1 MDVTIIEKGTVYHS
15 EKTFSYSAWPTV
27 TKLSD
32 GTISVVFSGNRAW
45 HVCPFGR
52 LLMSKSTD
60 NGATWTQPQTVIDT
74 LLDDRDGGICVF
86 GENKDKVFVSSFTN
100 TPDMQ
105 SELLKNE
112 GMRIAFPAITDELV
126 ALNDS
131 YYNYLF
137 SRFDKKEVENSYLGG
152 IYKISY
158 DNGAT
163 FTDFGVLPISA
174 PHGPTATKDGKLL
187 FVGRALTDKEYYG
200 SIKSPGKGFWLY
212 ESIDGKEWAEPKL
225 VLPLTDE
232 ENNFYSEAHVL
243 VTESNRILVQIRGN
257 EPDKH
262 GTYQTYSDDGGNTF
276 TPLQLVAEKGFPSHL
291 LKLKDNTILM
301 SYGYR
306 FDDMGIRMK
315 LSADDGATWSDEIVL
330 LSGAGNADLGY
341 PSTVELED
349 GTFLTTY
356 YQIEAGNKNAGIY
369 YLKWRL
375 NK

>member
-1 MDVTIIEKGTVYHS
+1 M
-15 EKTFSYSAWPTV
+15 
-27 TKLSD
+27 
-32 GTISVVFSGNRAW
+32 
-45 HVCPFGR
+45 
-52 LLMSKSTD
+52 
-60 NGATWTQPQTVIDT
+60 
-74 LLDDRDGGICVF
+74 
-86 GENKDKVFVSSFTN
+86 
-100 TPDMQ
+100 
-105 SELLKNE
+105 
-112 GMRIAFPAITDELV
+112 
-126 ALNDS
+126 
-131 YYNYLF
+131 
-137 SRFDKKEVENSYLGG
+137 
-152 IYKISY
+152 
-158 DNGAT
+158 
-163 FTDFGVLPISA
+163 
-174 PHGPTATKDGKLL
+174 
-187 FVGRALTDKEYYG
+187 
-200 SIKSPGKGFWLY
+200 
-212 ESIDGKEWAEPKL
+212 

-232 ENNFYSEAHVL
+232 EYNFYSEAHVL

-257 EPDKH
+257 ETDKH

-315 LSADDGATWSDEIVL
+315 LSEDEGNTWSDEIVL
-330 LSGAGNADLGY
+330 IRDAENGDLGY